1 MLCHY
6 EGMYTDMRIFQQRT
20 RIQKF
25 DGVKAFVKEY
35 QIGEND
41 FILASKSVYEKF
53 FMPLELKAHV
63 EYKGKYGAGEPTDIM
78 IDALLADFRK
88 TDCDRIIAIGGGAVI
103 DMAKRIYWQ
112 ANKR

>member
-1 MLCHY
+1 
-6 EGMYTDMRIFQQRT
+6 MRIFQQRT

-63 EYKGKYGAGEPTDIM
+63 EYKGKYGAGEPAAASESELCEIRSGSDGKNIP
-78 IDALLADFRK
+78 
-88 TDCDRIIAIGGGAVI
+88 GAVLEYI
-103 DMAKRIYWQ
+103 GRQTND
-112 ANKR
+112 NK

>member
-1 MLCHY
+1 
-6 EGMYTDMRIFQQRT
+6 MRIFQQRT
-20 RIQKF
+20 RIQKY

-63 EYKGKYGAGEPTDIM
+63 EYKGKYGA
-78 IDALLADFRK
+78 
-88 TDCDRIIAIGGGAVI
+88 VI